1 MRKHGGAAVL
11 VVLALAALSI
21 ASGSA
26 SAAARS
32 CGAVQ
37 TKYPSGAT
45 HGYAVKVTKGTI
57 ACAAADKLMAG
68 VYLAS
73 GLASTGPNNTN
84 IEALKS
90 GWRCVFPSAPPG
102 PVTCTKG
109 RNRVRATPTP

>member
-1 MRKHGGAAVL
+1 MRKRVEVAVL
-11 VVLALAALSI
+11 VVLAPAALSI

-32 CGAVQ
+32 CGTVQ

-45 HGYAVKVTKGTI
+45 HGYGVKVTKGTI

-84 IEALKS
+84 IEVLKS
-90 GWRCVFPSAPPG
+90 GWRCVFPAAPPG

-109 RNRVRATPTP
+109 KNKVRATPTK

>member
-1 MRKHGGAAVL
+1 MRKRVEVAVL

-26 SAAARS
+26 SAATRS
-32 CGAVQ
+32 CGTVK

-45 HGYAVKVTKGTI
+45 HGYLVKVTKGTTT
-57 ACAAADKLMAG
+57 CAAADRLMAG

-73 GLASTGPNNTN
+73 GVASTGPNNTN
-84 IEALKS
+84 IEVLKS
-90 GWRCVFPSAPPG
+90 GWRCVFPAAPPG

-109 RNRVRATPTP
+109 KSKVRATPTP

>member
-1 MRKHGGAAVL
+1 MRRHVGAVVL
-11 VVLALAALSI
+11 LVLALAALNVV
-21 ASGSA
+21 SGSA
-26 SAAARS
+26 FAAARS
-32 CGAVQ
+32 CGTVQ

-45 HGYAVKVTKGTI
+45 HGYVVKVTKGTI

-84 IEALKS
+84 IEVLKS

-109 RNRVRATPTP
+109 KNKVTATPTR